1 MAENAITTTSA
12 QNYIGINGLVTQS
25 LEEIRN
31 DLIAKYK
38 SIYGQDINLE
48 QNSPDGQWINI
59 LAQEKKDILDLFTQ
73 YYNNLDPDRVIGIP
87 QQILYKLN
95 ALTIQAYTY
104 SYVYVNVTVTEDVT
118 LQGLDENIENAD
130 GTGYTVRD
138 VNGNSWILA
147 TTQNLTPG
155 TYSLNFRAA
164 NLGSVE
170 ATPNTINVMETI
182 LRGVSGVNNPANN
195 YITGN
200 TGESSAQFRRRRNQ
214 AMAVPSQ
221 GFDESTQSQML
232 NLPNVTQCKVYDNRS
247 DEVVNG
253 IPAHGIW
260 VIVQGGTPA
269 EIGRVIYNNL
279 PPGIPMKG
287 SQSVAV
293 SKINGDIVTV
303 YYDVP
308 KAVPLYVRATIKNF
322 STTSLDTNYITSQIT
337 ELIYNIQERAES
349 SDINTAIKN
358 AVGESGAPY
367 NIEISIN
374 GTDWVEYAEPAGLD
388 EYFVISADTVTL
400 TVV

>member
-1 MAENAITTTSA
+1 MPIGGKMV

-25 LEEIRN
+25 LEDIRN
-31 DLIAKYK
+31 DLIAKFK
-38 SIYGQDINLE
+38 NIYGQDINIE
-48 QNSPDGQWINI
+48 QNSPDGQWLNI

-95 ALTIQAYTY
+95 GLTIQAYTY
-104 SYVYVNVTVTEDVT
+104 SYVYVAVTTTAAIT
-118 LQGLDENIENAD
+118 LQGLDNNIESAD

-138 VNGNSWILA
+138 DNGNRWILTA
-147 TTQNLTPG
+147 TTSLAGGVT
-155 TYSLNFRAA
+155 TILNFRAA
-164 NLGSVE
+164 ELGNIT
-170 ATPNTINVMETI
+170 ALPNTINIMETI
-182 LRGVSGVNNPANN
+182 VLGVSGVNNPAGN

-200 TGESSAQFRRRRNQ
+200 TGESAAQFRRRRNQ

-232 NLPNVTQCKVYDNRS
+232 NLPNVTQCKVYDNRT

-269 EIGRVIYNNL
+269 DIGRVIYNNL

-287 SQSVAV
+287 TQQVQV
-293 SKINGDIVTV
+293 PKVNGDILTV
-303 YYDVP
+303 SYDVP
-308 KAVPLYVRATIKNF
+308 APVSLYIKATIKNF
-322 STTSLDTNYITSQIT
+322 GDTSIDTNYLKN
-337 ELIYNIQERAES
+337 ELVQLTYEIQERATS
-349 SDINTAIKN
+349 SEINTALQE
-358 AVGESGAPY
+358 ALGESGTAY
-367 NIEISIN
+367 DIALSLDNTNWI
-374 GTDWVEYAEPAGLD
+374 EYAVPTQLD
-388 EYFVISADTVTL
+388 QYFVISANNITL